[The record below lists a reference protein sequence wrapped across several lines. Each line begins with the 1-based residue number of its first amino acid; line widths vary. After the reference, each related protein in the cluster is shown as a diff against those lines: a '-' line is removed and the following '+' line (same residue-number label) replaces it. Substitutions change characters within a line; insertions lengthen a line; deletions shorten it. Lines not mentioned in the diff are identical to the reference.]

1 MEAVTANER
10 ELRRARD
17 RRASASQIDIVNALR
32 QRGQNL
38 LSLSTPQDADLTD
51 AAIDLG
57 LGFVPGPGTALS
69 ARDFERARRE
79 GDGLG
84 MGLAG
89 LGMIPV
95 VGGVARGA
103 NVMRRGRATA
113 AEAAPSLRASLE
125 EAVDVVSPQ
134 RRVANERRMLREA
147 LPEGADPAQYASR
160 PTIASPDRVA
170 FPDIYMRPDEL
181 VARARVAPEDPMMQR
196 LFGVTRDDLFQIA
209 EQGQRQGNMS
219 EVPFRTA
226 AKPRGAAHAP
236 QVMTPQNEQRLVDI
250 ISEARKRPDLF
261 QGMAAW
267 YTMDPLY
274 QQMVRLHGPEKG
286 LVEFSR
292 INALTGMASPNSE
305 VLTELNRGTGAY
317 MMDTAGRFEDFQR
330 YGGIAEKKRG
340 ADFPEDMRA
349 IQGHMVHSTAQAG
362 PMEKYLRAGEIDMD
376 SPKVPTYIHSSGVP
390 ESGFQTQY
398 PVGDAHWSRLVGL
411 PDVRGLK
418 RDKKTGE
425 MVPNAASASTP
436 EMVSLGPWWRD
447 RVAGRSELESVPAQA
462 VVWGAGSHATGVT
475 SPIGAP
481 KLELLSQQIAK
492 AANRMGVSP
501 EQARDMILTGKA
513 HAGFVDPMLLGGL
526 ALGAGGAAAA
536 APVIQ
541 ALRAKKQEEEA
552 ETQ

>member
-17 RRASASQIDIVNALR
+17 RRASASQINIVNALR

-38 LSLSTPQDADLTD
+38 VSLSTPQNADLTD
-51 AAIDLG
+51 TAIDLG

-95 VGGVARGA
+95 VGGVASGA
-103 NVMRRGRATA
+103 NRLRRGGAAA
-113 AEAAPSLRASLE
+113 AEAVPSLRASLE
-125 EAVDVVSPQ
+125 DAVNVVSPQ

-160 PTIASPDRVA
+160 PTIANPDRVA

-219 EVPFRTA
+219 GVPFRTA
-226 AKPRGAAHAP
+226 ANPRGAAHAP

-261 QGMAAW
+261 QGMASW

-292 INALTGMASPNSE
+292 INALTAMASPNSE

-317 MMDTAGRFEDFQR
+317 MMDTAGRFGDFKR

-340 ADFPEDMRA
+340 ADFPDDMRA

-362 PMEKYLRAGEIDMD
+362 PMEKYLRAGQIDMD
-376 SPKVPTYIHSSGVP
+376 SPKVPTYFHSSGVP

-418 RDKKTGE
+418 RDKKSGE

-447 RVAGRSELESVPAQA
+447 RVAGPSELESVPAQA

-513 HAGFVDPMLLGGL
+513 HAGFADPMLLGGL

>member
-17 RRASASQIDIVNALR
+17 RRSRTSQIDIVNALR

-38 LSLSTPQDADLTD
+38 VSLSTPQSADLTD
-51 AAIDLG
+51 TAIDLG

-84 MGLAG
+84 MGLAAV
-89 LGMIPV
+89 GMIPV

-103 NVMRRGRATA
+103 NALRRGGAAA

-125 EAVDVVSPQ
+125 DAVEVVSPQ

-147 LPEGADPAQYASR
+147 LPEGADPARYASR
-160 PTIASPDRVA
+160 PTIANPARVA

-181 VARARVAPEDPMMQR
+181 VSRARVAPEDPMMQR

-209 EQGQRQGNMS
+209 EEGRRQGNMTDI
-219 EVPFRTA
+219 PFRTA
-226 AKPRGAAHAP
+226 ANPRGAAHAG
-236 QVMTPQNEQRLVDI
+236 QVMTPQNEQRLIDI

-261 QGMAAW
+261 QGMASW

-286 LVEFSR
+286 LAEFSR

-305 VLTELNRGTGAY
+305 VLTEINRGTGAY
-317 MMDTAGRFEDFQR
+317 MMDTAGRFGDFQR
-330 YGGIAEKKRG
+330 YGGIAESKRG

-362 PMEKYLRAGEIDMD
+362 PMEKYLRAGQIDMD

-390 ESGFQTQY
+390 DTGFQTQY

-418 RDKKTGE
+418 RDKKTGN

-447 RVAGRSELESVPAQA
+447 RVAGRAELESVPAQA
-462 VVWGAGSHATGVT
+462 VVWGAGSNATGVT

-492 AANRMGVSP
+492 AADRMGVSP

-513 HAGFVDPMLLGGL
+513 HAGFADPLLLGGL
-526 ALGAGGAAAA
+526 ALGAGGTAAA
-536 APVIQ
+536 IQ
-541 ALRAKKQEEEA
+541 ALRSRAKPEEE
-552 ETQ
+552 EQTQ